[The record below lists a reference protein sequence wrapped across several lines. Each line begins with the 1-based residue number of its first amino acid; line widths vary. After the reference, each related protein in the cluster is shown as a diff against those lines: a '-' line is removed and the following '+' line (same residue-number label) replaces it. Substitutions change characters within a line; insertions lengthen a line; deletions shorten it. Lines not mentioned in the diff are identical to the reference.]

1 VGLAAP
7 VFQAQQFANG
17 IFIAYFF
24 KAQTELTMQYLRAVG
39 RADRILR
46 RLNSLSIVY
55 TFLTLYITVHIQAKG
70 FQGVVES
77 VIANHFIDLAV
88 VILLE
93 RQDSQSFLLPT
104 WGSVKGL
111 FSIYYEG
118 LPLALNVSIEGWS
131 FELQGFLASY

>member
-1 VGLAAP
+1 
-7 VFQAQQFANG
+7 
-17 IFIAYFF
+17 
-24 KAQTELTMQYLRAVG
+24 MQYLRTVG